1 MDILTIINI
10 ICAFISNFILFFCYI
25 PSMIIH
31 SFFLG
36 NNVLDLEFYNMGIK
50 CKIGTLTISFQFIVS
65 LIYFTE
71 QFVMEDSLH

>member
-1 MDILTIINI
+1 
-10 ICAFISNFILFFCYI
+10 
-25 PSMIIH
+25 MIIH
-31 SFFLG
+31 SFLLG